1 MAPASA
7 PSLRKASSPV
17 LLLCALGALA
27 FLFWHAARSRL
38 PPPATAQQLHAAAHA
53 CPAEE
58 GAAAAGAPGS
68 APAARLSDGDED
80 AAVQATFERVYRER
94 KWGDDGGGSG
104 AGSTV
109 SVTRYARLILE
120 LVVHKYALHSIV
132 DAPCGAMVWMP
143 VLLAKLR
150 ASVPCLRYT
159 GVDIVRPVIAAN
171 VARFAREPW
180 MSFAVADFTVE
191 DLPTPPRS
199 VIFCRDALQ
208 HLSMP
213 QVFAALRHMA
223 SSLRGDAGRFLLV
236 GSYSGGHNRA
246 IRTGEYFHINV
257 SVKKGGRC
265 RWAE

>member
-1 MAPASA
+1 
-7 PSLRKASSPV
+7 
-17 LLLCALGALA
+17 
-27 FLFWHAARSRL
+27 
-38 PPPATAQQLHAAAHA
+38 
-53 CPAEE
+53 
-58 GAAAAGAPGS
+58 
-68 APAARLSDGDED
+68 
-80 AAVQATFERVYRER
+80 VQATFERVYRER

-213 QVFAALRHMA
+213 QIFAALRHMA

-246 IRTGEYFHINV
+246 IRTGEYFHVNV
-257 SVKKGGRC
+257 SVNSKKKGGRWC
-265 RWAE
+265 TRRVGRGC